1 MTAEA
6 LKIGLDSWI
15 IQDGNYS
22 DFEMGREYEFA
33 LEFYARDVQITADS
47 AKYLLLLA
55 GSDYRFGG
63 AVLVAD
69 PSVTVLDVGILC
81 FQDGKAPFPAQSG
94 NFVSGELYL
103 GVDPFFWF
111 ETHSRVRGRPGLFY
125 RWRVR
130 RILLE
135 TTPWIESQDDAGRT
149 VTRRADVERTFEEV
163 QRTDAWSDDEG
174 NANYI
179 LGCELLGQCSRPR
192 PRVRRIPGSGGVSR
206 PGR

>member
-1 MTAEA
+1 MRATAE
-6 LKIGLDSWI
+6 
-15 IQDGNYS
+15 
-22 DFEMGREYEFA
+22 
-33 LEFYARDVQITADS
+33 S

-55 GSDYRFGG
+55 GSDYRFDG
-63 AVLVAD
+63 AVLVAES
-69 PSVTVLDVGILC
+69 SVTVLEVGILC
-81 FQDGKAPFPAQSG
+81 FQDGKPPFPTQVG
-94 NFVSGELYL
+94 DFVAGELYL

-149 VTRRADVERTFEEV
+149 VTRGADVERTFEEV

-174 NANYI
+174 NANYV
-179 LGCELLGQCSRPR
+179 LDCELLDQCSRPR
-192 PRVRRIPGSGGVSR
+192 PRVR
-206 PGR
+206 